1 MIDVEF
7 VRDKKKCVYPCDTY
21 EEAQVKLEELKK
33 DNSIDRAKIVG
44 TGKIW
49 FRRIKDEEWI
59 YGNGN

>member
-49 FRRIKDEEWI
+49 FRRIKDEE
-59 YGNGN
+59 